1 MHPSCVPWHRP
12 PAESKRRIARV
23 GDVQPVVFEVQQAG
37 CESCAELVRE
47 ALSSLGRVGEIV
59 IDEEADSATVRLA
72 SGASVDDVNRAL
84 LEVSHGSGHAYRVKP
99 GSWQTA

>member
-1 MHPSCVPWHRP
+1 
-12 PAESKRRIARV
+12 
-23 GDVQPVVFEVQQAG
+23 VQPVVLEVEQAG

>member
-1 MHPSCVPWHRP
+1 
-12 PAESKRRIARV
+12 
-23 GDVQPVVFEVQQAG
+23 VQPVVFEVEQAG

-47 ALSSLGRVGEIV
+47 ALSPLGTVGEIE

-72 SGASVDDVNRAL
+72 SDASVDDVNRAL

-99 GSWQTA
+99 GSWQPA